1 MTRFDAADAEGRQK
15 LVADAVAA
23 HRERGSAFLTLEADP
38 AVAGEDEPVPWVQY
52 AGEEGVLNFDVTD
65 EELDRLDG
73 LLAEFP
79 AFKVRERT
87 EPEEAEGTNLR
98 VGALADAGRIG
109 QFVDRL
115 FREVYDL
122 DADFRL
128 WVATL

>member
-1 MTRFDAADAEGRQK
+1 MTRFDAADVEGRQK

-23 HRERGSAFLTLEADP
+23 HRERGSGFLTLEAGA

-52 AGEEGVLNFDVTD
+52 AGEEGVLNLDVTD
-65 EELDRLDG
+65 GELDRLDA

-87 EPEEAEGTNLR
+87 EPEQAEGTNLR

-115 FREVYDL
+115 FRDVYGL
-122 DADFRL
+122 DDEFRL
-128 WVATL
+128 WVARL

>member
-1 MTRFDAADAEGRQK
+1 MTRFDADDPAGRQK

-23 HRERGSAFLTLEADP
+23 HRERGSPFLTVEADAA
-38 AVAGEDEPVPWVQY
+38 AVGEDDPVPWLQY
-52 AGEEGVLNFDVTD
+52 AGDDGVLNLDCTD

-87 EPEEAEGTNLR
+87 EPEEADGVNLR
-98 VGALADAGRIG
+98 IGALADAGRIG

-115 FREVYDL
+115 FREVYGLAEDH
-122 DADFRL
+122 RL
-128 WVATL
+128 WVTEL